1 MALSGPR
8 EKGSRSCHCQGE
20 IAPRVLADSS
30 PKGASTSSFIHA
42 APGNCE
48 LVKRLPAPNLECTSE
63 APCDPALASR
73 TLPPGSWPDSVL
85 PTAWR
90 GVTPPSHP
98 GGAENDRRLAPDA
111 Q

>member
-1 MALSGPR
+1 MAPSGPR

-48 LVKRLPAPNLECTSE
+48 LVKRLPAPNLECTSK

-73 TLPPGSWPDSVL
+73 TLPPRELARQRAAHRVE
-85 PTAWR
+85 
-90 GVTPPSHP
+90 
-98 GGAENDRRLAPDA
+98 GGHTSESPRRSRE
-111 Q
+111 